1 MGTSVFTPSSARQS
15 LEGIRPAVET
25 MARLFRAMERLR
37 PQPPGAD
44 RPVDGRYFVMVRHL
58 TCTMDLV
65 RRCGARIR
73 DPALG
78 LIDFPARRAGRIVLL
93 SWKVGEPSVG
103 HWHEIEED
111 HAGRRPVDED
121 GPWEGEPSR

>member
-1 MGTSVFTPSSARQS
+1 MGMCLFTPSSARRS

-37 PQPPGAD
+37 PEPTSAD
-44 RPVDGRYFVMVRHL
+44 RPVEGRYFVMVRHL
-58 TCTMDLV
+58 TRTMDRV

-73 DPALG
+73 NPALG

-93 SWKVGEPSVG
+93 CWKVGEPSVD
-103 HWHEIEED
+103 HWHEIEEGY
-111 HAGRRPVDED
+111 AGRRPVDEE
-121 GPWEGEPSR
+121 GPWEGDEPR